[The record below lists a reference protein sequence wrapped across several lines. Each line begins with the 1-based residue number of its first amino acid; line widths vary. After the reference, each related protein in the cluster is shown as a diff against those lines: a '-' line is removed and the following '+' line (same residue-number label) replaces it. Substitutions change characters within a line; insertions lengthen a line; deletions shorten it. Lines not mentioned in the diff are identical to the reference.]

1 MVCLAPG
8 QDADSF
14 QRAGGVGTAVVLAVP
29 WRSVNSHALCAD
41 FQQGLVIVDEHCPFT
56 EPLFPKLGVGAFA
69 CAAFGGEQV
78 GFAVHADAGA
88 MKQQGVPF

>member
-1 MVCLAPG
+1 M
-8 QDADSF
+8 
-14 QRAGGVGTAVVLAVP
+14 VLAVP
-29 WRSVNSHALCAD
+29 RRSVNSHALCAD